1 MTHRMVAAL
10 LAAVGLFISVY
21 LWLWK
26 IGAIGVLA
34 CGEGSCEMVQL
45 SPYATLFGV
54 PVAFFGVVGYAAMLA
69 VCLVGLHGEAAE
81 RTWPTRALLV
91 LSAAGVAFTG
101 YLTYVEAAVI
111 HAWCRW
117 CLASAVTVTA
127 IFVTAL
133 AGWRRLATTPLP
145 RTSV

>member
-69 VCLVGLHGEAAE
+69 VCLVGLHGAAAE